1 MKIKTS
7 QFVPVRL
14 TAVSLACLL
23 VSCSGDGR
31 TDDPTDGTADATSD
45 VVADSMADTGADSGP
60 TRCEDAPT
68 ARLSASPLDSDK
80 NVQAAQTETIE
91 VTPLTDF
98 FVGADESITQEN
110 RSIGRVKWE
119 IEQRP
124 EFALATFGLQ
134 RLRRSD
140 ERPIWLRTNQK
151 YSPMQVGLAGDY
163 TVSLTVWNDE
173 GTISCNSAEL
183 TVQVRPESELYVEFK
198 YPYERV
204 RSDDYP
210 GEYNYNHTTDTPYL
224 NFAFKRARD
233 ARWSENMNDVIPNA
247 RSETGVQDWGT
258 QGDDADDPRWTDIS
272 RDGASNA
279 FVQLDG
285 VESDTSYFSAVSMSR
300 TPPETTPAIFSVYI
314 DGERQLKH
322 RRTLGQDHEAPFGME
337 ILKIEKTDGTYDV
350 HPLSNLYFNN

>member
-1 MKIKTS
+1 MMPFSKKGS
-7 QFVPVRL
+7 RFNAPL
-14 TAVSLACLL
+14 TVVGVACLL
-23 VSCSGDGR
+23 MSCSGDGR
-31 TDDPTDGTADATSD
+31 TEGHTGSGDAAMDVLPDATADA
-45 VVADSMADTGADSGP
+45 GP
-60 TRCEDAPT
+60 TPCEDAPT
-68 ARLSASPLDSDK
+68 ARLSAIGGDQQDYPPPEQNK
-80 NVQAAQTETIE
+80 TIQ
-91 VTPLTDF
+91 VTPLAYIPLNSE
-98 FVGADESITQEN
+98 GSLAGENQSIE
-110 RSIGRVKWE
+110 RWKWE

-124 EFALATFGLQ
+124 DFALATFGYQRLQ
-134 RLRRSD
+134 RSYK
-140 ERPIWLRTNQK
+140 RPIWFRTSEKNTLL
-151 YSPMQVGLAGDY
+151 QVGLAGDY

-183 TVQVRPESELYVEFK
+183 TVRVRPESELYVEFK

-210 GEYNYNHTTDTPYL
+210 GEYTYNHTTDTPYL
-224 NFAFKRARD
+224 NFAFKRTRD

-247 RSETGVQDWGT
+247 RAETDVQEWGT

-285 VESDTSYFSAVSMSR
+285 VESDTSYFGAVSMSR

-337 ILKIEKTDGTYDV
+337 VLEIEQTDGTYDIQ
-350 HPLSNLYFNN
+350 PRSNLYYNN